1 MKRSI
6 TYEHPLGERIRLLL
20 RLEHLFRQAFYFH
33 KSSHSSWESR
43 ALIETLFELLDLCGR
58 NDLKSEVLKEL
69 ERAVA
74 YLQPLL
80 ANPQVDRR
88 LLESTLITLQQMGES
103 LQRLSNQLGGE
114 IKEDPFLRTIASR
127 SSIPGGTCDFD
138 LPAYH
143 QWLEQPIEV
152 RQQRQEQWLTAL
164 APLHQAVEWLLRLI
178 RNSAEPLTVEA
189 VGGQLQQMLD
199 NHFNYQMIRLSLPP
213 HLSHLYPEVSGS
225 RHRFSV
231 RFLTSSESGVVE
243 VVQQP
248 ISFQLALCFL

>member
-6 TYEHPLGERIRLLL
+6 IYEHPLGERIRVLL

-43 ALIETLFELLDLCGR
+43 ALVETLFELLDLCGR
-58 NDLKSEVLKEL
+58 NDLKNEVLKEL

-74 YLQPLL
+74 TLQPLL

-88 LLESTLITLQQMGES
+88 LLESTLTTLEQMGES
-103 LQRLSNQLGGE
+103 LQRLSNTLGVE
-114 IKEDPFLRTIASR
+114 LKEDPFLRAIASR
-127 SSIPGGTCDFD
+127 SSIPGGSCDFD

-143 QWLEQPIEV
+143 QWLEQPSEV
-152 RQQRQEQWLTAL
+152 RQRRQEQWLAAL

-178 RNSAEPLTVEA
+178 RSSAEPLTVEA
-189 VGGQLQQMLD
+189 VGGQLQQALD
-199 NHFNYQMIRLSLPP
+199 NHFNYQMIRIFLSP
-213 HLSHLYPEVSGS
+213 HLGNLYPEVSGN

-231 RFLTSSESGVVE
+231 RFLSSSEAGGVE

-248 ISFQLALCFL
+248 IPFQLALCFL